1 MATEGTLAQRYGR
14 RFGSDHTARE
24 PECPGLNHDNE
35 DRDRGATSEMR
46 ATVGAEVPPS
56 PASGAG
62 DPLR

>member
-1 MATEGTLAQRYGR
+1 M
-14 RFGSDHTARE
+14 
-24 PECPGLNHDNE
+24 PGLNHDNE